1 MADVDYLLSALA
13 SLDPDQRAKLAQA
26 LQTGTGGEPAAPVS
40 ELEGAQQQVD
50 RIQTEIAD
58 LAGSEQA
65 HVEPASVADRVNE
78 LHDQL
83 TSLQVKVANLERAQ
97 LTVTHDDAPA
107 DPPPAP

>member
-1 MADVDYLLSALA
+1 MPDVDYLLSALA

-26 LQTGTGGEPAAPVS
+26 LQTDASGQPAAPVS
-40 ELEGAQQQVD
+40 GLDQAQQHVD
-50 RIQTEIAD
+50 RVQAEIAD

-65 HVEPASVADRVNE
+65 LIEPSSVADRVNE

-97 LTVTHDDAPA
+97 LTVTHDAAPA
-107 DPPPAP
+107 DPPPIP